1 MRQACRCVRAGQV
14 IRSTSLPIRQR
25 PHRRMPR
32 QHWRMLRAETIAV
45 ARLATIRQVS
55 GVAVNA
61 RIVVHRRLGH
71 HHVGVARRR
80 VVGRHHLFGGHPDYR
95 HPRCRMRIRRA
106 VGQQDQAEQGAQQG
120 SEAGHAPII
129 RQARGRTVP

>member
-1 MRQACRCVRAGQV
+1 MRQACRCVRVGQV

-45 ARLATIRQVS
+45 ARLATIGQVS

-80 VVGRHHLFGGHPDYR
+80 VVGGHPDYR
-95 HPRCRMRIRRA
+95 HPRCRIRIRRA
-106 VGQQDQAEQGAQQG
+106 VGQQDQAEQGTQQG

-129 RQARGRTVP
+129 RQAHGRTVP